1 MKVIKSYTGVW
12 HSPVFGDGTIEVT
25 ETISVI
31 KCDEVYILL
40 RVTDVKDHDST
51 TGETKCTR
59 SYDKALTWYE
69 EWNKDLMWH
78 MTHST

>member
-1 MKVIKSYTGVW
+1 MEVIKSYTGVW
-12 HSPVFGDGTIEVT
+12 HSPVIGCYTIKVT

-78 MTHST
+78 MKHST